1 MGTFRYQSVGSP
13 TGTIEAVDRASAVRE
28 LLQRGVT
35 PTRIE
40 PVDGI
45 APKASGGGL
54 SFAFRPSLSKPELAT
69 FIRELATAIQAGL
82 PLVSALRTIARQGR
96 SKSQR
101 MILSTIID
109 EVEQG
114 RSLADAFASCDGAFG
129 ELIINMVRAGE
140 ASGRLGEVLTQAAE
154 LLDREVKLR
163 RAILSATL
171 YPAILLV
178 LIVAAIIIVV
188 VRIVPGILETVGTE
202 IELPLPTR
210 IVQGLADFIGGYWW
224 VIVPGILATV
234 LGGRYWYLQPETRIK
249 VDAFLLRVPALG
261 RLLRDVA
268 VARFTRTLGTLTAAG
283 VPVLQSLRITKGT
296 LGNKA
301 MESVVDEVTEQVS
314 AGRTI
319 AEPMERSG
327 YFPPMLVQIVNLGER
342 SGRLDEMLDQAA
354 GAFEDRTELSLK
366 LFTTALPP
374 ILIVIM
380 ACVVGFIVLSI
391 LLPLLQMQEAAGM

>member
-1 MGTFRYQSVGSP
+1 MGTFRYHSVGSAA
-13 TGTIEAVDRASAVRE
+13 GTIEAVDRASAVRE
-28 LLQRGVT
+28 LLSRGVT

-40 PVDGI
+40 PVESG
-45 APKASGGGL
+45 ASAAA
-54 SFAFRPSLSKPELAT
+54 SAFSLNFRRSMSKPELAT
-69 FIRELATAIQAGL
+69 FVRELATAIQAGL
-82 PLVSALRTIARQGR
+82 PLINALRTIARQGR
-96 SKSQR
+96 SKSQKA
-101 MILSTIID
+101 ILTTIIE

-114 RSLADAFASCDGAFG
+114 RSLADAFDACDGAFG
-129 ELIINMVRAGE
+129 ELIVNMVRAGE
-140 ASGRLGEVLTQAAE
+140 ASGRLGDVLTQAAE

-171 YPAILLV
+171 YPMILLL
-178 LIVAAIIIVV
+178 LIVIAIVIVV
-188 VRIVPGILETVGTE
+188 VKIVPDVIATIGTE

-210 IVQGLADFIGGYWW
+210 VVQGVADIIGGYWW
-224 VIVPGILATV
+224 VIVPAIVLSV
-234 LGGRYWYLQPETRIK
+234 LGARHWYLQPETRIR
-249 VDAFLLRVPALG
+249 VDGFLLRVPVLG

-268 VARFTRTLGTLTAAG
+268 VARFTRTLGTLTGAG

-319 AEPMERSG
+319 ADPMERSG

-374 ILIVIM
+374 ILVVIM
-380 ACVVGFIVLSI
+380 ACAVGFVVLSI
-391 LLPLLQMQEAAGM
+391 LLPLLEMQEAAGM